1 MKLVLIRHGQTPSN
15 VLGLLDTAVPGPG
28 LTDLGIAQA
37 AAIPAALAGLDVSA
51 IYASTQPRAQLTAR
65 PLAAARGL
73 DLRIRDG
80 LREIAA
86 GDLEMRG
93 DDEAIRI
100 YLGTVFGWL
109 EGDIERRMPGGENAI
124 EALTRFDAVVQEAAG
139 AVVQDGTAVLV
150 SHGAAIRL
158 WASARSVNLEAT
170 FGAVHGLGNTG
181 VVELVGDPDQGWRA
195 LRWSGVALGG
205 PRLDDAPESGPTA
218 DTVGPHQH

>member
-37 AAIPAALAGLDVSA
+37 AAIPAALADLDVSA

-65 PLAAARGL
+65 PLAVARGL
-73 DLRIRDG
+73 DLRIRG
-80 LREIAA
+80 GIREIAA

-109 EGDIERRMPGGENAI
+109 EGDIERRMPGGESAI
-124 EALTRFDAVVQEAAG
+124 EALSRFDAVVQEAAG
-139 AVVQDGTAVLV
+139 AVAQDGTAVLV

-158 WASARSVNLEAT
+158 WASARSVNLQPT

-205 PRLDDAPESGPTA
+205 PRLDDAPESGPAA
-218 DTVGPHQH
+218 DAVVPHQR